1 MKLYTKARRQRSG
14 KSMVLTIWI
23 GMLYTRAG
31 NLRVIE
37 HNKGPQCHFCM
48 PLFNR
53 YVYRSSR
60 SDCVTS
66 HSQLMQL
73 ELEPSLLT
81 LNAVLF
87 LPGHQKHCIA
97 ICNLEHLRGITILL
111 FSSTNLPVYLFQQM
125 HSLFNLQQSPK
136 KESSHLFLI

>member
-14 KSMVLTIWI
+14 ISMVITIWI
-23 GMLYTRAG
+23 GILYTHAG

-37 HNKGPQCHFCM
+37 HNKGPQRHFCM
-48 PLFNR
+48 PFINR
-53 YVYRSSR
+53 YGYRSSR

-81 LNAVLF
+81 LSAVLF
-87 LPGHQKHCIA
+87 LLSHRKHCIA
-97 ICNLEHLRGITILL
+97 ICNLEHLQGITILL

-125 HSLFNLQQSPK
+125 YSLFNLQWSPK
-136 KESSHLFLI
+136 KDSSYLFLI